1 MIPSSANPVIQA
13 AIADILIKEN
23 FEKQIISYD
32 TDDVYYRVDGVE
44 DSKCIKF
51 SYFGNDS
58 ENILKHGGEDM
69 LTELYKEYL
78 VEKSEETADMHVTLK
93 IECGDLPKTTKIGK
107 KMDEET
113 ADKTR
118 EENELIRLKRKEMVE
133 PISNRIAEFKNNFLS
148 APIRRAMKSAI
159 AKKQLDPVEIKYRA
173 NEKYWVV
180 MPENNTVQVYM
191 SVAFEDLN
199 EQKLARLM
207 LLEFTDSQRKVQN
220 APMISFKEEAPTD
233 LVALF
238 PGLKNE
244 KYSNGFISFKLTE
257 HLHLSG
263 KDLQQPLQFLVSFR
277 SYMRYHL
284 HAMKQA
290 LHSKMRERVN
300 TFERVLMNAKRDKA
314 GPKNWRETHG
324 GIQEADREL
333 KEEKKV
339 EEVFVAK
346 K

>member
-1 MIPSSANPVIQA
+1 M
-13 AIADILIKEN
+13 
-23 FEKQIISYD
+23 
-32 TDDVYYRVDGVE
+32 
-44 DSKCIKF
+44 
-51 SYFGNDS
+51 
-58 ENILKHGGEDM
+58 
-69 LTELYKEYL
+69 
-78 VEKSEETADMHVTLK
+78 
-93 IECGDLPKTTKIGK
+93 
-107 KMDEET
+107 
-113 ADKTR
+113 
-118 EENELIRLKRKEMVE
+118 
-133 PISNRIAEFKNNFLS
+133 
-148 APIRRAMKSAI
+148 
-159 AKKQLDPVEIKYRA
+159 KYRA
-173 NEKYWVV
+173 NEKYWVT

-191 SVAFEDLN
+191 SVDFVDIN

-207 LLEFTDSQRKVQN
+207 LLEFTDSVRKVQN
-220 APMISFKEEAPTD
+220 APSISFKEEAPTD

-238 PGLKNE
+238 PSLKSD
-244 KYSNGFISFKLTE
+244 KYTNGFIAFKLTE
-257 HLHLSG
+257 HLHLKD
-263 KDLQQPLQFLVSFR
+263 KDLHQPLSFLIAFR

-339 EEVFVAK
+339 EEVFVIK